1 MSRDARIGPEHW
13 RGCHTFENIICDGNV
28 KATGSSRDGGLK
40 MGGTYWYYVC
50 KDPEHRPK
58 FLVDNL
64 QYQLDN
70 DIDFHNSAEPS
81 TTSCPLL
88 PGQLVNVLH
97 MPFHL
102 SKGTHKSRNGSVSST
117 SSDLR
122 TMDPQDKYLNPRRA
136 PLPKLPRLRTSPPLH
151 QKSDSA
157 TSSPIGSVPSSAHSF
172 LSNLGGSQPASA
184 KGLRKFR
191 LPRKPSVE
199 GKSRSLS
206 PTQPTGLRAAFKQ
219 LTSPRHIDPPIDIR
233 PVRRAASPKR
243 KDGSD
248 HGVGIR
254 APNGRVLKMA
264 AHTIPNNVSR
274 PQSPQDAG
282 KATLTESSL
291 SKPLPLRR
299 QPSETSVHGED
310 KVPMSS
316 FQSHRRAKSRS
327 REPSPLRNSLTLT
340 REESDN
346 ISNMLGSFPQARPL
360 EPLVEAPSNQVT
372 PVWPLTAQKVPETEQ
387 VASTQQD
394 LAEKRLPTL
403 PNSPTSAYD
412 PSLIDNS
419 PTKSLSDELQQLDSH
434 FSNWTMTTSPGT
446 SPQKAGQS
454 HFSDCTY
461 ISVSYSPTLN
471 YNSVFDPQR
480 ASSVSNCGSSP
491 EQPQLFDGPSA
502 PDTPS
507 MPSKHDSMISQNT
520 YSLPSESTCSSLS
533 TYQSSATSSPIAE
546 NFGLGLGFNPDK
558 RNAGHFQGYQL
569 PDNSEATIKQCPARV
584 AVRRQLSTDLF
595 VNKPN
600 DLQHTSSMQRLIDE
614 LSYLGDMIQ
623 R

>member
-1 MSRDARIGPEHW
+1 MSRDARTGPEHW
-13 RGCHTFENIICDGNV
+13 RGCHTFENIICDGNL
-28 KATGSSRDGGLK
+28 KATGLARDGGLK

-50 KDPEHRPK
+50 NNPKSRPG
-58 FLVDNL
+58 LVINNL
-64 QYQLDN
+64 KYQLDN

-117 SSDLR
+117 SSELR

-136 PLPKLPRLRTSPPLH
+136 PIPKLPRLQTSPPLR
-151 QKSDSA
+151 QQSDSIS
-157 TSSPIGSVPSSAHSF
+157 SSPIGSVPSSAHSF

-184 KGLRKFR
+184 NGLKKFR

-206 PTQPTGLRAAFKQ
+206 PTRPTGLRAAFKQ
-219 LTSPRHIDPPIDIR
+219 LTSPRYVDSPIDIQ
-233 PVRRAASPKR
+233 PDRRAASPKR
-243 KDGSD
+243 KDGSG
-248 HGVGIR
+248 HGGGIG
-254 APNGRVLKMA
+254 APGGRVLKMT
-264 AHTIPNNVSR
+264 AHTMSNTRSR
-274 PQSPQDAG
+274 PQSPQGAG
-282 KATLTESSL
+282 KAPLTDSIL

-299 QPSETSVHGED
+299 QPSETSVNGGD
-310 KVPMSS
+310 KVPMAS

-340 REESDN
+340 REESDHL
-346 ISNMLGSFPQARPL
+346 SDMLGSFPQARPL
-360 EPLVEAPSNQVT
+360 EPLVEAPSNQAT
-372 PVWPLTAQKVPETEQ
+372 PVWPLTAQKVVELEQ
-387 VASTQQD
+387 PASTQQD

-403 PNSPTSAYD
+403 PNSPSSAYD
-412 PSLIDNS
+412 PSLIENS
-419 PTKSLSDELQQLDSH
+419 PTKSLADELQQLDSH
-434 FSNWTMTTSPGT
+434 FSNWTMTTSPNA

-461 ISVSYSPTLN
+461 ISASYSPTSN
-471 YNSVFDPQR
+471 YNSIFDPQR
-480 ASSVSNCGSSP
+480 ASAVSNVGSSP

-502 PDTPS
+502 PDTPF

-533 TYQSSATSSPIAE
+533 TYQSSTASSPIAE
-546 NFGLGLGFNPDK
+546 SFGLGLGFNPDK

-569 PDNSEATIKQCPARV
+569 PDNSEATIKQYPARV
-584 AVRRQLSTDLF
+584 AVRRQLSSDQF
-595 VNKPN
+595 VNKSN